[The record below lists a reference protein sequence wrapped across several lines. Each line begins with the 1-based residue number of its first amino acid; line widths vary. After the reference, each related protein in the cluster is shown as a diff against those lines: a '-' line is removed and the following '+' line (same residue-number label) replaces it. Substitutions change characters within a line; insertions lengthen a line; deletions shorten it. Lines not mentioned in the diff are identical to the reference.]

1 MLRTLF
7 IFGFVCLFWSCT
19 KDRFPPLNSG
29 GEPGEEISIYAWDFN
44 DQNSTQISA
53 PSIYIG
59 ASELTYDGAWDYS
72 DGTLLNALPG
82 TVAGSS
88 LRLRN
93 PAGSFVIQIST
104 TGFEKLKL
112 SYAAMRTNSG
122 AQENLFSY
130 SLDGVNYFESGI
142 DPQKQIINLDF
153 ELKQVDFSSI
163 NALNNKEKVYIKIDF
178 NVGSNNSSGNN
189 RFDNLVFRATNI

>member
-1 MLRTLF
+1 MFRLLVILG
-7 IFGFVCLFWSCT
+7 IFNLLLSCT
-19 KDRFPPLNSG
+19 KDRFPPITPG
-29 GEPGEEISIYAWDFN
+29 GNPGQEIPIYIWDFN
-44 DQNSTQISA
+44 DQNSTSISA
-53 PSIYIG
+53 PSVYIG
-59 ASELTYDGAWDYS
+59 ASEMTYDGVWDYS

-104 TGFEKLKL
+104 LGFEKLKL
-112 SYAAMRTNSG
+112 SYAAMRTNNG

-153 ELKQVDFSSI
+153 EIKQIDFSSI

-178 NVGSNNSSGNN
+178 NIGNNNSAGNN